1 MAISQAAWERRIV
14 DRCWH
19 VYDGLTGRFE
29 VPEDFLLRFLEA
41 VESAVLTDAL
51 QAEALI
57 GPDHRLSV
65 TEEYELDNQ
74 ELSIALYSY
83 VLLTRED
90 RLLLRADPR
99 PHYAVDYRGQP
110 LSHPPHHLHDERNRI
125 RSFTG
130 SFEEFIELCAGIVH
144 DEA

>member
-74 ELSIALYSY
+74 ELSIAL
-83 VLLTRED
+83 
-90 RLLLRADPR
+90 
-99 PHYAVDYRGQP
+99 
-110 LSHPPHHLHDERNRI
+110 
-125 RSFTG
+125 
-130 SFEEFIELCAGIVH
+130 
-144 DEA
+144 